1 MKRSTKRVF
10 SAVYRI
16 LQLAFS
22 MGALGVSAAGVY
34 FNGGWDR
41 GNYAIAV
48 GAMSCLYLMATLML
62 YKFFTAPIAL
72 ACDSIAFLL
81 WLISFALITHV
92 WSGADCSYD
101 FSYWYYY
108 YYIYIDWGK
117 ICHLYMVLIGLGAA
131 NWALY
136 LASIFCIARLAS
148 KDRTSSRPLAV
159 GVLSFANDDPAND
172 MEADA
177 AVNRQETG
185 PTTEA
190 PPPSGSVTLA
200 ANDVSQPEEEAKLN

>member
-41 GNYAIAV
+41 GNYDIAV

-81 WLISFALITHV
+81 WLISLPLSLMFGQEQTAHTIFLTGIITTT
-92 WSGADCSYD
+92 
-101 FSYWYYY
+101 F
-108 YYIYIDWGK
+108 I
-117 ICHLYMVLIGLGAA
+117 LIGARSA
-131 NWALY
+131 
-136 LASIFCIARLAS
+136 IFTWC
-148 KDRTSSRPLAV
+148 
-159 GVLSFANDDPAND
+159 
-172 MEADA
+172 
-177 AVNRQETG
+177 
-185 PTTEA
+185 
-190 PPPSGSVTLA
+190 
-200 ANDVSQPEEEAKLN
+200 